1 MKIPI
6 YKSYGVLA
14 HEYQPVYSW
23 ACPQSEIYD
32 EIVVEVPN
40 VDGENCYGQPL
51 VNFGDGVV
59 YPLPMVLDNWGDEPA
74 LIWYDGAVQHHK
86 ILKAYTKL

>member
-6 YKSYGVLA
+6 YKSHGVLA
-14 HEYQPVYSW
+14 HEYQPVYTW
-23 ACPQSEIYD
+23 ACPQSDVYD
-32 EIVVEVPN
+32 EIIVEVPN

-74 LIWYDGAVQHHK
+74 LIWYDGTTQHRQ
-86 ILKAYTKL
+86 ILKAYTKP

>member
-6 YKSYGVLA
+6 YKSY
-14 HEYQPVYSW
+14 
-23 ACPQSEIYD
+23 
-32 EIVVEVPN
+32 
-40 VDGENCYGQPL
+40 
-51 VNFGDGVV
+51 GDGVV

-74 LIWYDGAVQHHK
+74 LIWYDGTVQHHK

>member
-14 HEYQPVYSW
+14 HEYQPVYTW

-32 EIVVEVPN
+32 EIIVEVPN

-59 YPLPMVLDNWGDEPA
+59 SSAP
-74 LIWYDGAVQHHK
+74 DGA
-86 ILKAYTKL
+86 